1 MQIIDI
7 NDMPRDVKSVSPD
20 PNYPGYV
27 RVEFKRHHE
36 WYTIQEFISR
46 NPSLEHLTKNAPKIP
61 DEIVGVVSR
70 ATPTTLKDVNANWKD
85 NAYLG
90 FFVWI
95 SRGKGEGQKRTVVS
109 NTHNT
114 ITIDKPWDTK
124 PDKAS
129 QYVLSF
135 NVQDV
140 HAMGNTLVQDDF
152 KALEKRAIEM
162 DKLHGRLT
170 SELLKKN
177 IKHLTIDEI

>member
-1 MQIIDI
+1 MQIIDV
-7 NDMPRDVKSVSPD
+7 NDMSREVKSVAPD
-20 PNYPGYV
+20 PTYPGYV
-27 RVEFKRHHE
+27 RVEFRRHHE
-36 WYTIQEFISR
+36 WYTIQEFISK
-46 NPSLEHLTKNAPKIP
+46 NPSLAHLAQNAPSIP
-61 DEIVGVVSR
+61 QDFVGIITR
-70 ATPTTLKDVNANWKD
+70 ATPTTLKDAIANWKE

-90 FFVWI
+90 FYVWI

-114 ITIDKPWDTK
+114 LTIDQPWDTK
-124 PDKAS
+124 PDKSS

-135 NVQDV
+135 NVKEV
-140 HAMGNTLVQDDF
+140 HAQGNTLPQEDF

-170 SELLKKN
+170 SEMLKKN